1 MIPRALAKV
10 LAWVGDLRVLMSP
23 GAKPLSFNC
32 ESRTLAC
39 FFCLCAVYKVFKQ
52 VVNNIRKEG
61 SLNMNSV
68 TVRKCLTAFFIP
80 AQYIG
85 VKGAKWNTD
94 GKIHAAASKN
104 RCLFLALNTEY
115 LNGIA
120 IAIHRSMDSAH
131 RLVIDKLRNSHRK
144 ASWFFLSHLLLSQH
158 SGERFFVVLPRD
170 LLSK

>member
-1 MIPRALAKV
+1 
-10 LAWVGDLRVLMSP
+10 MSP
-23 GAKPLSFNC
+23 GAKPLNFNC

-52 VVNNIRKEG
+52 VVNNKRKEG

-85 VKGAKWNTD
+85 VKGAKWNTN
-94 GKIHAAASKN
+94 GKIHAAANKN

-120 IAIHRSMDSAH
+120 IAIHRLMDSAH
-131 RLVIDKLRNSHRK
+131 RLVIDKLRNSHCKAVVMHLLQRDGDHLQIVAVGKYEQPTPRSAK
-144 ASWFFLSHLLLSQH
+144 ASESKNQLT
-158 SGERFFVVLPRD
+158 VL
-170 LLSK
+170 